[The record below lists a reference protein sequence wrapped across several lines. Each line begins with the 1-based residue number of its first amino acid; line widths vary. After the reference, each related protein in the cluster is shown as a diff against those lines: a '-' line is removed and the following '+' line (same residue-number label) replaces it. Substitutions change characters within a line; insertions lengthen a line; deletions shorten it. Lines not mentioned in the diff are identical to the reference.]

1 MPDVSLGVLV
11 SGRGSNLQ
19 AIIDAVNDG
28 NLNANISLV
37 ISSKENA
44 YALERAKRAGIK
56 TIFINPQDYP
66 SQQDY
71 EQQMVSQLEAN
82 GVELVILAGFM
93 RILTPY
99 FVNTYKGRILNI
111 HPALLPS
118 FPGLNA
124 QKQALEYGVRVTGI
138 TVHVVDEGMDTGP
151 IILQR
156 AVDVLPNDTV
166 DSLSERMLK
175 VEHQIYPEAIA
186 QIIGH
191 MRPAGLIGGNRE
203 FSR

>member
-1 MPDVSLGVLV
+1 MPNISLGVLV

-19 AIIDAVNDG
+19 AIIDAINDG
-28 NLNANISLV
+28 RLNANIRVV
-37 ISSKENA
+37 ISNKENA
-44 YALERAKRAGIK
+44 YALERARMAGIK
-56 TIFINPQDYP
+56 AIFINPQDYP
-66 SQQDY
+66 LQQDY

-99 FVNTYKGRILNI
+99 FVHAYKGRILNI

-124 QKQALEYGVRVTGI
+124 QKQALDHGVKVTGV
-138 TVHVVDEGMDTGP
+138 TVHIVDKGMDTGP

-166 DSLSERMLK
+166 DSLSERMLQI
-175 VEHQIYPEAIA
+175 EHQIYPAAI
-186 QIIGH
+186 
-191 MRPAGLIGGNRE
+191 GLIVGGAYE
-203 FSR
+203 FSC

>member
-1 MPDVSLGVLV
+1 MSDISLGVLV

-19 AIIDAVNDG
+19 AIIDAINDG
-28 NLNANISLV
+28 NLNANIMLV
-37 ISSKENA
+37 ISNQENA
-44 YALERAKRAGIK
+44 YALERARKAGIK

-66 SQQDY
+66 LQQDY

-82 GVELVILAGFM
+82 NVELVILAGFM

-99 FVNTYKGRILNI
+99 FVNAYQNRILNI

-118 FPGLNA
+118 FPGLHA
-124 QKQALEYGVRVTGI
+124 QKQALEYGVMVTGV

-151 IILQR
+151 IIMQR
-156 AVDVLPNDTV
+156 AVDVLPDDTV

-175 VEHQIYPEAIA
+175 IEHQIYPEAIA

-191 MRPAGLIGGNRE
+191 MRPVGDL
-203 FSR
+203 

>member
-1 MPDVSLGVLV
+1 MPNISLGVLV

-19 AIIDAVNDG
+19 AIIDAINDG
-28 NLNANISLV
+28 RLNANIRVV
-37 ISSKENA
+37 ISNKENA
-44 YALERAKRAGIK
+44 YALERARMAGIK
-56 TIFINPQDYP
+56 AIFINPQDYP
-66 SQQDY
+66 LQQDY

-99 FVNTYKGRILNI
+99 FVHAYKGRILNI

-124 QKQALEYGVRVTGI
+124 QKQALDHGVKVTGV
-138 TVHVVDEGMDTGP
+138 TVHIVDKGMDTGP

-166 DSLSERMLK
+166 DSLSERMLQI
-175 VEHQIYPEAIA
+175 EHQIYPAAI
-186 QIIGH
+186 
-191 MRPAGLIGGNRE
+191 GLIVGVAYE
-203 FSR
+203 FSC

>member
-19 AIIDAVNDG
+19 AIIDAINDG
-28 NLNANISLV
+28 NLNANIRIV
-37 ISSKENA
+37 ISNKENA
-44 YALERAKRAGIK
+44 YAMERAKKAGIK

-66 SQQDY
+66 SQHDY
-71 EQQMVSQLEAN
+71 EQQMVLQLEAN

-99 FVNTYKGRILNI
+99 FVNAYKDRILNI
-111 HPALLPS
+111 HPSLLPS

-124 QKQALEYGVRVTGI
+124 QKQALEYGVKVTGV

-151 IILQR
+151 IIMQR

-166 DSLSERMLK
+166 DSLSERMLQI
-175 VEHQIYPEAIA
+175 EHQIYPEAIS
-186 QIIGH
+186 QII
-191 MRPAGLIGGNRE
+191 GLIGGDL
-203 FSR
+203 S